1 MKAIASALKARADN
15 LAAFAWGVAEAS
27 VFFIVPDV
35 LLSYIGV
42 KRGPRA
48 AGVAS
53 LWAACGAALG
63 GVGMYL
69 WAQSDPDAARAFV
82 LAVPAISLAMAEA
95 AARAMAEQGWFPAT
109 LSGPLSRTPYKV
121 YAILAPAADAPL
133 WAFAAASVIAR
144 LPRFLLVG
152 AGAALIARFLQPRL
166 GAKAILAIFVTA
178 WLLFYAAF
186 FALTPG

>member
-1 MKAIASALKARADN
+1 MSKIVAALKARA
-15 LAAFAWGVAEAS
+15 LHLGAFVWGVAEAS

-53 LWAACGAALG
+53 VWAACGAALG
-63 GVGMYL
+63 GAGMYL
-69 WAQSDPDAARAFV
+69 WALSDADAARAFV
-82 LAVPAISLAMAEA
+82 LAVPAISVAMAEA
-95 AARAMAEQGWFPAT
+95 AANAMAEQGWFAAT
-109 LSGPLSRTPYKV
+109 LAGPLSRTPYKV
-121 YAILAPAADAPL
+121 YAILAPETGAPL
-133 WAFAAASVIAR
+133 WAFAAASILAR

-152 AGAALIARFLQPRL
+152 VGAALLARFLQPRL
-166 GAKAILAIFVTA
+166 GARAILAIFVTA